1 MDLIHDPSLDLGKD
15 PATALGLKLG
25 RCGQRPDDVRSDGP
39 GPPTQHTDPSAD
51 NWSEKAKRR
60 KTVGTGRTRYLKGVS
75 RRFKNGFQ
83 TGQPKNARGT
93 TSKSESS

>member
-1 MDLIHDPSLDLGKD
+1 MLVLRLPFCQDPQVYVSPLSF
-15 PATALGLKLG
+15 PP
-25 RCGQRPDDVRSDGP
+25 RQRPDDVRSDGP